1 MQNKNTSIEFIFL
14 KNNIILKELKSEDK
28 IRVELESEQEE
39 QIKEKISA
47 ELQFEQEERK
57 VKKIDKIKSKPK
69 SYNLNDSNIISII
82 TPINNQNNYCYN
94 ETFSMYKDDEKIS
107 FSEFQGIIYYNKNNK
122 VIFDLDEKNCP
133 SFELLFYA
141 KKAENLPIKIHYKN
155 YILNEFE
162 NNENKYRKR
171 IVFANVIPKDLD
183 FINSK
188 ILENYDFQINSF
200 QVLIRIPSENNFDFS
215 LCLIDNYSFNG
226 IYNEKQ
232 KLLIEDSD
240 KNILKDFYMIYSS
253 FNEEIK
259 KLIKEGLKIEKVL
272 EYLVAKLNIVY
283 NRFKFSKLY
292 KYFINPCKYKDVNNG
307 VELFHLYYYINEFE
321 IINNIQV
328 KENII
333 YKFNEYRKIMNDNHE
348 IENFLYNSLI
358 KDENLNELDEIEL
371 LRTLILFFQKTLFAK
386 NITFQISYINL
397 EQINKNNPYFKAITL
412 LKDIISKIDE
422 DSRLFEAFLYFDS
435 GIIQNYLEKENNKE
449 FIYKD
454 IFGQYVNYKYEDF
467 RTEYGLSI
475 LNANEIKDHLL
486 KLLPKSIIRLES
498 NIKFRAYYESRTKIM
513 IINELIMFKK
523 SILPLDKIYNSDE
536 SDEYVIPI
544 AMEILHEMMAHG
556 KMRLNDNNYIKSP
569 IQYKDKNNDFK
580 PKFAKTII
588 KNNVSYPIGESG
600 IVLENYIS
608 QNKDIIKLLKTP
620 FKDNTALIDSSFWV
634 KNNFESLEK
643 IVSDYKTDNKE
654 SNENF
659 ISNLSDEYDD
669 DDLSDDC
676 YVNCPK

>member
-39 QIKEKISA
+39 QIKEKISV
-47 ELQFEQEERK
+47 ELQFEQEEK
-57 VKKIDKIKSKPK
+57 KDKKIDKIKSKAK
-69 SYNLNDSNIISII
+69 SYNLNDSNIISIR

-122 VIFDLDEKNCP
+122 VIFDLDENNCP

-226 IYNEKQ
+226 IYNEKH

-240 KNILKDFYMIYSS
+240 KNILKDFYTIYSS

-321 IINNIQV
+321 FINNIQV
-328 KENII
+328 KENAI
-333 YKFNEYRKIMNDNHE
+333 YKFNEYHKIMNDNHE

-358 KDENLNELDEIEL
+358 KDENLNELDKIEL

-386 NITFQISYINL
+386 NIIFQISYINL

-454 IFGQYVNYKYEDF
+454 VFGQYVNYKYEDF

-486 KLLPKSIIRLES
+486 NLLPKSIIRLES

-523 SILPLDKIYNSDE
+523 SILALDKIYNSDE

-544 AMEILHEMMAHG
+544 AMEILHEMMDHG
-556 KMRLNDNNYIKSP
+556 KIRLNDNNYIKSP

-608 QNKDIIKLLKTP
+608 ENKDIIKLLKTP
-620 FKDNTALIDSSFWV
+620 FKDNITLIDSSFWV

-643 IVSDYKTDNKE
+643 VVSHYKTNNKE
-654 SNENF
+654 SNDNF
-659 ISNLSDEYDD
+659 ISNLSDEYDE

>member
-39 QIKEKISA
+39 QIKEKISV
-47 ELQFEQEERK
+47 ELQFEQEE
-57 VKKIDKIKSKPK
+57 KKDTKIEKIKSKAK
-69 SYNLNDSNIISII
+69 SYNLNDSNIISIR

-122 VIFDLDEKNCP
+122 VIFDLDENNCP

-226 IYNEKQ
+226 IYNEKH

-240 KNILKDFYMIYSS
+240 KNILKDFYTIYSS

-272 EYLVAKLNIVY
+272 EYLVAKLNIIY

-321 IINNIQV
+321 FINNIQV
-328 KENII
+328 KENAI
-333 YKFNEYRKIMNDNHE
+333 YKFNEYHKIMNDNHE

-358 KDENLNELDEIEL
+358 KDENLNELDKIEL

-454 IFGQYVNYKYEDF
+454 VFGQYVNYKYEDF

-486 KLLPKSIIRLES
+486 NLLPKSIIRLES

-523 SILPLDKIYNSDE
+523 SILALDKIYNSDE

-544 AMEILHEMMAHG
+544 AMEILHEMMDHG
-556 KMRLNDNNYIKSP
+556 KIRLNDNNYIKSP

-608 QNKDIIKLLKTP
+608 ENKDIIKLLKTP
-620 FKDNTALIDSSFWV
+620 FKDNITLIDSSFWV

-643 IVSDYKTDNKE
+643 VVSHYKTNNKE
-654 SNENF
+654 SNDNF
-659 ISNLSDEYDD
+659 ISNLSDEYDE

>member
-47 ELQFEQEERK
+47 ELQFEQEEK
-57 VKKIDKIKSKPK
+57 KDKKIDKIKSKAK
-69 SYNLNDSNIISII
+69 SYNLNDSNIISIR

-122 VIFDLDEKNCP
+122 VIFDLDENNCP

-215 LCLIDNYSFNG
+215 LCFIDNYSFNG
-226 IYNEKQ
+226 IYNEKH

-240 KNILKDFYMIYSS
+240 KNILKDFYTIYSS

-321 IINNIQV
+321 FINNIQV
-328 KENII
+328 KENAI
-333 YKFNEYRKIMNDNHE
+333 YKFNEYHKIMNDNHE

-358 KDENLNELDEIEL
+358 KDENLNELDKIEL

-422 DSRLFEAFLYFDS
+422 DSGLFEVFLYFDS

-454 IFGQYVNYKYEDF
+454 VFGQYVNYKYEDF

-486 KLLPKSIIRLES
+486 NLLPKSIIRLES

-523 SILPLDKIYNSDE
+523 SILALDKIYNSDE

-544 AMEILHEMMAHG
+544 AMEILHEMMDHG
-556 KMRLNDNNYIKSP
+556 KIRLNDNNYIKSP

-608 QNKDIIKLLKTP
+608 ENKDIIKLLKTP
-620 FKDNTALIDSSFWV
+620 FKDNITLIDSSFWV

-643 IVSDYKTDNKE
+643 VVSHYKTNNKE
-654 SNENF
+654 SNDNF
-659 ISNLSDEYDD
+659 ISNLSDEYDE

>member
-39 QIKEKISA
+39 QIKEKISV
-47 ELQFEQEERK
+47 ELQFEQEEK
-57 VKKIDKIKSKPK
+57 KDKKIYKIKLKAK

-141 KKAENLPIKIHYKN
+141 KKAENLPIKIQYKN

-171 IVFANVIPKDLD
+171 IVFSNVIPKDLD

-226 IYNEKQ
+226 IYNEKH

-240 KNILKDFYMIYSS
+240 KNILKDFYTIYSS

-272 EYLVAKLNIVY
+272 EDLVAKLNIVY

-321 IINNIQV
+321 FINNIQV
-328 KENII
+328 KENAI
-333 YKFNEYRKIMNDNHE
+333 YKFNEYHKIMNDNHE

-358 KDENLNELDEIEL
+358 KDENLNELDKIEL

-454 IFGQYVNYKYEDF
+454 VFGQYVNYKYEDF

-486 KLLPKSIIRLES
+486 NLLPKSIIRLES

-523 SILPLDKIYNSDE
+523 SILTLDKIYNSDE

-544 AMEILHEMMAHG
+544 AMEILHEMMDHG
-556 KMRLNDNNYIKSP
+556 KIRLIDNNYIKSP

-608 QNKDIIKLLKTP
+608 ENKDIIKLLKTP
-620 FKDNTALIDSSFWV
+620 FKDNITLIDSSFWV

-643 IVSDYKTDNKE
+643 VVSHYKTNNKE
-654 SNENF
+654 SNDNF
-659 ISNLSDEYDD
+659 ISNLSDEYDE